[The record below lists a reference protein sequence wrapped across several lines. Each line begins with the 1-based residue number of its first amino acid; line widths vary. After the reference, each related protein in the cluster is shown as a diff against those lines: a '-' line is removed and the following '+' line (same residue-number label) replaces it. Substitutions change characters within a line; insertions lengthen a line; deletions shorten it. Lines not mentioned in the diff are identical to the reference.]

1 LSTFPHTR
9 RARVRVPYI
18 AWAAAFALLPL
29 VLPGQVSVL
38 LDPLMIGIAGAIGL
52 NVLMGTAGR
61 ISLGQPAF
69 FAAGAY
75 AGAALAN
82 GAGQPFLVALLGA
95 LAAGVAVGAVVGL
108 TTYRLTGVYS
118 LISTLALLFLAQYFS
133 SEYTNAVVGVELPV
147 AQIGPIQIESGMQ
160 WYVFLAII
168 AYGFLFIYYRLLASH
183 VGRGLEVVGDRE
195 RIAGMLGINVG
206 RYQLYVWMFS
216 GGAVALVGC
225 IQAYYLTAIG
235 SSDITLLVAIQYFAM
250 VIVGGRG
257 SPGGSVIGAVIF
269 ITLPFELQ
277 QYGSSL
283 GSLAQASNLSDIET
297 ILYGVLI
304 IVFLVIAP
312 DGLAGLLAKA
322 YAAVLGQIKHTAHRK
337 QGGAADA
344 LPASAPE
351 SRGVTKSRTGEDA
364 RTVLGSEPQMTA
376 RSMVPAHT
384 PRVLEVRNLTVG
396 YRGGSVALSNVDL
409 DVASGEIVAVLGPN
423 GAGKTTL
430 LRAIAGFA
438 PNEPGIIRS
447 GTIRFKGERLGRS
460 TFRRARSG
468 VVLIPERDK
477 VFPGLTVEENL
488 ELAARSERA
497 ARQLSEEALAL
508 FPALASRRQLPA
520 GLLSGGERQMLA
532 IARGFMLKPEMLL
545 LDETTLGLAPLIARE
560 VMQHIARVARE
571 RRTTI
576 IVVEQNAVLA
586 ETACDRFVLLRHG
599 KVEST
604 GDFAGAGSA
613 RFAAAYFGVS
623 DE

>member
-1 LSTFPHTR
+1 MSTFPHTR
-9 RARVRVPYI
+9 RARVGVPYM

-75 AGAALAN
+75 AGAAIAN

-168 AYGFLFIYYRLLASH
+168 AYGFLFIYHRLLASH

-206 RYQLYVWMFS
+206 RYQLYVWMLS

-304 IVFLVIAP
+304 IIFLVIAP

-351 SRGVTKSRTGEDA
+351 LRGVTKSRTREDA

-376 RSMVPAHT
+376 RSVVPADT

-409 DVASGEIVAVLGPN
+409 EVASGEIVAVLGPN

-438 PNEPGIIRS
+438 PNEPGVIRS

-488 ELAARSERA
+488 QLAARSERA
-497 ARQLSEEALAL
+497 ARELSEEALAL
-508 FPALASRRQLPA
+508 FPALASRRGLPA

-604 GDFAGAGSA
+604 GDFAGGGSA